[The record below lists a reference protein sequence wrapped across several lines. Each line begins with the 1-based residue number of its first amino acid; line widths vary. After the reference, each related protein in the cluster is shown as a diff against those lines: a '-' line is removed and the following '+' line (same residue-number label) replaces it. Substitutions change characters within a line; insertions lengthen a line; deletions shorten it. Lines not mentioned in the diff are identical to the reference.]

1 MIVGDRVVFHSHF
14 ATSTFVVER
23 GAELVIGDNAFIN
36 YGADICARK
45 QISIGESCR
54 IGTHCIIMDSDFHHV
69 ELERR
74 DEEPPAAEVVLEP
87 HVWVGNRVTILKGVR
102 IGYGSVVAA
111 GSVVTK
117 SLPPMTVSGGV
128 PARVIRTIESP
139 TTPDNLVTLQSAA
152 FSDQNPQR
160 ARQALASVAG

>member
-1 MIVGDRVVFHSHF
+1 
-14 ATSTFVVER
+14 
-23 GAELVIGDNAFIN
+23 
-36 YGADICARK
+36 
-45 QISIGESCR
+45 
-54 IGTHCIIMDSDFHHV
+54 
-69 ELERR
+69 
-74 DEEPPAAEVVLEP
+74 
-87 HVWVGNRVTILKGVR
+87 
-102 IGYGSVVAA
+102 
-111 GSVVTK
+111 VVTK